1 MAESRSYVLD
11 TDIISLFQ
19 RGDTVVRANLVRIE
33 AANRYVTAISA
44 AEQLQGWL
52 AVIRRAR
59 SEAEAAQGFQRLYET
74 LIFYQTLNVWAYN
87 EYAVTEFNRLRRQKV
102 RIGTQDLRIGAIA
115 LSRSAIL
122 VTRNTRDFS
131 QIPDLEI
138 TDWSRPIA

>member
-1 MAESRSYVLD
+1 MAESRPYVLD

-19 RGDTVVRANLVRIE
+19 RGEPTVRANLLRVE
-33 AANRYVTAISA
+33 AANRFVTVVSV

-59 SEAEAAQGFQRLYET
+59 SEAEAARNFQRLYET
-74 LIFYQTLNVWAYN
+74 LHFYRTLNILTYDAG
-87 EYAVTEFNRLRRQKV
+87 AVREFNRLHSQKI

-115 LSRSAIL
+115 LSRNAIL

-131 QIPDLEI
+131 RIPSL
-138 TDWSRPIA
+138 TLADWSQPEA

>member
-1 MAESRSYVLD
+1 MAESRPHVLD

-19 RGDTVVRANLVRIE
+19 RGEPTVRANLLRVD
-33 AANRYVTAISA
+33 ANNRFVTVVSV

-59 SEAEAAQGFQRLYET
+59 SETDAARSFQRLYET
-74 LIFYQTLNVWAYN
+74 LHFYQALTIWTYDSD
-87 EYAVTEFNRLRRQKV
+87 AVTEFDRLRGQKI

-115 LSRSAIL
+115 LSRNAVL

-131 QIPDLEI
+131 QIPSL
-138 TDWSRPIA
+138 TLADWSKPEA